1 MNMRKRIRL
10 TPHDRK
16 AIWSRYQAGDI
27 KVARLAATYRVSRPT
42 IYKVLAR
49 ACKQEFIPGDS
60 ANKRYR
66 FLEYGLKRLARVE
79 KSLQRKPGVIT
90 FHSLVK

>member
-16 AIWSRYQAGDI
+16 AIWSHYQAGDI
-27 KVARLAATYRVSRPT
+27 KVAQLAATYRVSRPT

-60 ANKRYR
+60 TNKRDR

-90 FHSLVK
+90 FHSRVK